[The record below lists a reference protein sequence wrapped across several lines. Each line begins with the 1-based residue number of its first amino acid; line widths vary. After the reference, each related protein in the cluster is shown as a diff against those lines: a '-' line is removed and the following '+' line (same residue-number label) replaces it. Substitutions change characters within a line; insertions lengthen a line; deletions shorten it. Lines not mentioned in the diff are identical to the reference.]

1 MELQLVWYGL
11 KRKSMLFVLFYLSG
25 VYHLYIIM
33 VCSFVFS
40 FLFFSFISC
49 CVSSLSLSLSSF
61 SSGAV
66 SAMASVGSLFWGLSP

>member
-40 FLFFSFISC
+40 FLFFFFFFFFFWAW
-49 CVSSLSLSLSSF
+49 CVE
-61 SSGAV
+61 
-66 SAMASVGSLFWGLSP
+66 W

>member
-33 VCSFVFS
+33 VCSFVFF
-40 FLFFSFISC
+40 FLFFF
-49 CVSSLSLSLSSF
+49 
-61 SSGAV
+61 
-66 SAMASVGSLFWGLSP
+66 FWGAWCVEW

>member
-11 KRKSMLFVLFYLSG
+11 KRKSMLFALFYLSG

-40 FLFFSFISC
+40 FLFFSGMVCGVVTAVPLFFPFFLTSFH
-49 CVSSLSLSLSSF
+49 CVYLI
-61 SSGAV
+61 V
-66 SAMASVGSLFWGLSP
+66 ESVLCMV